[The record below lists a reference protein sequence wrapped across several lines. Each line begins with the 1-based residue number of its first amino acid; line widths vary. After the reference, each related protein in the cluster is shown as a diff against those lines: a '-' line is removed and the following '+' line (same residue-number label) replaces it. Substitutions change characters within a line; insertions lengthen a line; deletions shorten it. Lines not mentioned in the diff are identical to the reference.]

1 MSKTILVTGATG
13 KQGGAVIKALI
24 NSGADIT
31 ILSVTRDP
39 SSASAQALAST
50 SPKIQLIKG
59 DLNNPASIFSSA
71 PEPIHAVFSIQTP
84 TTATDNQNASDTEYD
99 QGAALIDAAIAAG
112 SVKHFVQTSVDRHG
126 ARSASNPTKVPHFIS
141 KHKIEQHLLARAPA
155 AGMTWTI
162 VQPVAF
168 LENFGSAQM
177 GPAFAAMWK
186 TTLGWERPLQLVSA
200 VDIGR
205 VAAAALVEEERYA
218 GRMIPLAGEE
228 IALGRVREI
237 YREVKGG
244 AELPMVPDEVAAG
257 IFEGSYDT
265 KMMFEFFVEEGYG
278 ADVEAL
284 RREFPGMLDYK
295 AWLAKESA

>member
-1 MSKTILVTGATG
+1 MTKTILVTGATG
-13 KQGGAVIKALI
+13 KQGGAVI
-24 NSGADIT
+24 N
-31 ILSVTRDP
+31 
-39 SSASAQALAST
+39 T

-59 DLNNPASIFSSA
+59 DLANPIAIFSSA
-71 PEPIHAVFSIQTP
+71 PSPIHAVFSIQTP
-84 TTATDNQNASDTEYD
+84 NAADNQNADTEFD

-126 ARSASNPTKVPHFIS
+126 ARSASNPTQVPHFIS

-168 LENFGSAQM
+168 LENFGPQM
-177 GPAFAAMWK
+177 GPAFAALWK

-205 VAAAALVEEERYA
+205 VAAKALVEEERYA
-218 GRMIPLAGEE
+218 GRMIPLAGDE
-228 IALGRVREI
+228 IALRRVQEI

-295 AWLAKESA
+295 GWLERESA

>member
-13 KQGGAVIKALI
+13 KQGGAVIKSLLD
-24 NSGADIT
+24 SGADIT
-31 ILSVTRDP
+31 IFAVTRDP

-126 ARSASNPTKVPHFIS
+126 TKSASNPTKVPHFIS
-141 KHKIEQHLLARAPA
+141 KHKIEQHLLSRAPA

-168 LENFGSAQM
+168 LENFGPQM

-205 VAAAALVEEERYA
+205 VAAAALVEEERFA
-218 GRMIPLAGEE
+218 GRMIPLAGDE
-228 IALGRVREI
+228 ITLRRVQEI
-237 YREVKGG
+237 YREQRGE
-244 AELPMVPDEVAAG
+244 ELPMVPDEIAAQ
-257 IFEGSYDT
+257 IFKGSYDT

-284 RREFPGMLDYK
+284 RREFQGLLDYK